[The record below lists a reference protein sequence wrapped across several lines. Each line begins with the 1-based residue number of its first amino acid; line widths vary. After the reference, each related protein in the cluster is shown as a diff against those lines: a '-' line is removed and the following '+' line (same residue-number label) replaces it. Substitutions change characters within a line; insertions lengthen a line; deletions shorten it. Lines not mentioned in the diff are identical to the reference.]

1 MDTIEVRLDDS
12 LRLAGAL
19 LAAGEWPELEQ
30 KAKPY
35 KPHRVA
41 EAARKYF
48 APQRKHPAVRGA
60 HAFVGLDDGLRSF
73 FGHAL
78 NANWPGDLGAQM
90 ADFKAKAKPETFWA
104 ETQADWQEAESQ
116 ACQVLEKSGLWQF
129 LRDLFGPQA
138 RKFVFVPN
146 LLFPGQRTVTIS
158 SANDIVVYAPPPKA
172 WGTSPPWRYAERPD
186 EVLATASEALARFLF
201 EHNLPADQ
209 LAFKPLEETFGLAAA
224 VLYLRE
230 AEGEAAS
237 EQLMMME
244 KKTRRLGN
252 LPAVVSALELILSD
266 RRHGKYG
273 DLADYLPL
281 MTRPV

>member
-19 LAAGEWPELEQ
+19 LAAGEWPDLEQ

-48 APQRKHPAVRGA
+48 APQRKHPAVRGTQA
-60 HAFVGLDDGLRSF
+60 LVGAGEGLSWF

-78 NANWPGDLGAQM
+78 NADWPGDLGTHL

-104 ETQADWQEAESQ
+104 ETLADWQEAESQ
-116 ACQVLEKSGLWQF
+116 ACQVLEKSGLWEF
-129 LRDLFGPQA
+129 LRDLFGPPA
-138 RKFVFVPN
+138 SNLVFVPN
-146 LLFPGQRTVTIS
+146 LLFPGQKTITIS
-158 SANDIVVYAPPPKA
+158 SAHDIVVCAPPPKA

-186 EVLATASEALARFLF
+186 EVLAMASEAFASFLF
-201 EHNLPADQ
+201 ANNLPANQ
-209 LAFKPLEETFGLAAA
+209 SSFKSLQETFGLATA
-224 VLYLRE
+224 VLFLRE

-244 KKTRRLGN
+244 KKTRRLSN
-252 LPAVVSALELILSD
+252 LPAVASALELILSD

-281 MTRPV
+281 MVRPV

>member
-1 MDTIEVRLDDS
+1 MDTIEVRIDDS

-19 LAAGEWPELEQ
+19 LAASEWPDLEQ

-60 HAFVGLDDGLRSF
+60 RALVGLDEGVRSF

-78 NANWPGDLGAQM
+78 NADWPGDLGVHL
-90 ADFKAKAKPETFWA
+90 ADFKSKSNAETFWV
-104 ETQADWQEAESQ
+104 ETQGDWQEAESQ
-116 ACQVLEKSGLWQF
+116 ARQVLGKSGLWQF
-129 LRDLFGPQA
+129 LRDLFGPQS
-138 RKFVFVPN
+138 RKLAFVPN
-146 LLFPGQRTVTIS
+146 LLFPGQQTVTVS
-158 SANDIVVYAPPPKA
+158 SVKDLVVYAPPPKA

-186 EVLATASEALARFLF
+186 EVLATAGEAFASFLF
-201 EHNLPADQ
+201 ENNLPADY
-209 LAFKPLEETFGLAAA
+209 LSFKSLRETFGLAAA
-224 VLYLRE
+224 VLFLRE

-252 LPAVVSALELILSD
+252 LPAVASALELILSD

-281 MTRPV
+281 MVRPV